1 MPDEPMTPS
10 RPFSKAD
17 AMAALER
24 VPDMQVLGT
33 RNGKPIT
40 AGRLHT
46 AVFYGHVTPLEV
58 AAILVLAGVRLPDP
72 RPLPATHMCG
82 CGHGYGFHRAGYGH
96 CLACGS
102 CSGFAGC
109 AA

>member
-1 MPDEPMTPS
+1 MNHS
-10 RPFSKAD
+10 APFGKAD

-24 VPDMQVLGT
+24 VPDMEVLGT

-72 RPLPATHMCG
+72 RPLPATHICS
-82 CGHGYGFHRAGYGH
+82 CGHAQGYHQSSYGH
-96 CLACGS
+96 CLVNCGCGGWS
-102 CSGFAGC
+102 SRGC